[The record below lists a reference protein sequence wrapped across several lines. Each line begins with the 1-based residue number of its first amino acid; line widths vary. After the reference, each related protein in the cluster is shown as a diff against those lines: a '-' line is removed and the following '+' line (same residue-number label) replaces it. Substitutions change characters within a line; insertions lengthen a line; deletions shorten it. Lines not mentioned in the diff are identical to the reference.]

1 MFTSKIKSRVFLSAS
16 CRACLTHSC
25 FPEPKGVRIQA
36 LTGGGDQTEPADSRS
51 LTGASSRRWRLMELF
66 AFCLVFFLV
75 CFCHATGHQQPL
87 NVLPGKRAA
96 AVVPD
101 AGAHRHLCAALGTGQ
116 AEELIFRPERAARK
130 VSLDLSELKGEGKR
144 EWKSTVKLFCVFP
157 NRETEDLR
165 KMLAECQSYSSQIQ
179 ILQ

>member
-1 MFTSKIKSRVFLSAS
+1 
-16 CRACLTHSC
+16 
-25 FPEPKGVRIQA
+25 
-36 LTGGGDQTEPADSRS
+36 
-51 LTGASSRRWRLMELF
+51 MELF

-75 CFCHATGHQQPL
+75 CFCHATGHQQSL